1 MNPTQAAAY
10 ALQQV
15 GPAIVFTTTVL
26 LAGFLLSSAVTNL
39 GFNADMGLMTAVLL
53 VLAMLFTLLGLPALL
68 MIFDRKMVG
77 QESA

>member
-1 MNPTQAAAY
+1 MNPTQASAY

-26 LAGFLLSSAVTNL
+26 VAGFLLISAVTNL
-39 GFNADMGLMTAVLL
+39 GFNADMGLMTAVVL

-68 MIFDRKMVG
+68 MIFDRKAVG